1 MNRKALWI
9 VLLTLGLTY
18 VAGCG
23 SSSNNNDILVSISQA
38 PPGILAPGAPAVS
51 ITATVTGDSA
61 HAGVTWSCTPGNSA
75 ATCGSFN
82 PATTPSGTATMYSP
96 PASAVGAVTII
107 ATSVTNSAA
116 FATANVSISTS
127 GGLAGNFSF
136 YLSGLDFNFN
146 SYSLAGAVTIAAD
159 GTLTGE
165 QDFNN
170 TTGDNSPAGGDMI
183 MAGSSLSFDPTTGLG
198 MLNLQTNNHNLG
210 TNGTETLELNFVNN
224 SHALIIQADGF
235 ATSSGSFD
243 LQNFSTPLANEGFS
257 FVLSGAH
264 DASGETFIYG
274 GVFTLSGGTS
284 LTNGTMDSNDGHGGI
299 TLGHSF
305 GGTLIATDTFGRGT
319 GTLTNTVGGLASSI
333 AYYVVGPEAIRIIDK
348 DSADT
353 AVGSAFGQGSGT
365 FTNSSLLTSILSVQS
380 NSAGFPFTALGQIT
394 PSGAD
399 AVPAGTVGTETSG
412 PVVTNDFTGIADV
425 NETPDSGLDPFFLDA
440 TAISGTYFIQSNGY
454 GGLTI
459 GSADNDQLL
468 DVADLGIY
476 MVNPNININD
486 PNNSSGG
493 GGALVADLDVNLAGS
508 GAVVPQTSNS
518 TLSFAGN
525 YAFGLQDF
533 APGLGEFDIVGNA
546 TATTSLTGSGV
557 VSDPTD
563 VLNGASA
570 VESGTFSSPI
580 APDTTNSAGRYLMD
594 TFTVDVADGTSTID
608 YGAIVYQASGG
619 QLFWMENGGDAINSD
634 SAGSVFSGQL
644 QQQTLPLGGDA
655 KKAAAKT
662 TQKQ

>member
-9 VLLTLGLTY
+9 VLLALGAT
-18 VAGCG
+18 AGCG
-23 SSSNNNDILVSISQA
+23 SSNNNGILVSISQA
-38 PPGILAPGAPAVS
+38 PPGIITPGGTAQ
-51 ITATVTGDSA
+51 ITATVTGDSKN
-61 HAGVTWSCTPGNSA
+61 AGVTWSCTPGNTAS
-75 ATCGSFN
+75 TCGSFT
-82 PATTPSGTATMYSP
+82 PMATASGTPTMYQAPSSP
-96 PASAVGAVTII
+96 VGSVTIT
-107 ATSVTNSAA
+107 ATSVTNTAA
-116 FATANVSISTS
+116 FGTANVNISTS
-127 GGLAGNFSF
+127 GGLAGNYAF

-170 TTGDNSPAGGDMI
+170 TTGDNSPAVGDKI
-183 MAGSSLSFDPTTGLG
+183 MTGSSLSFDATTGLG
-198 MLNLQTNNHNLG
+198 MLNLQTNNKNLG

-243 LQNFSTPLANEGFS
+243 LQNFSSPLANEGFS

-284 LTNGTMDSNDGHGGI
+284 ITNGTMDSNDGHGTI
-299 TLGHSF
+299 ALGHSF
-305 GGTLIATDTFGRGT
+305 GGTLMATDTFGRGT
-319 GTLTNTVGGLASSI
+319 GTLSNTVGGLSSSI
-333 AYYVVGPEAIRIIDK
+333 AFYVVGPEVIRIIDK

-353 AVGSAFGQGSGT
+353 AVGSAFGQGSGA
-365 FTNSSLLTSILSVQS
+365 FTNSSLVTSILSVQS
-380 NSAGFPFTALGQIT
+380 NSAGFPFTAVGQIV
-394 PSGAD
+394 PSGGD
-399 AVPAGTVGTETSG
+399 AVQAGAIQSEQVA
-412 PVVTNDFTGIADV
+412 TNDFSGIADV
-425 NETPDSGLDPFFLDA
+425 NETPDSGLNPFFLDA
-440 TAISGTYFIQSNGY
+440 ATISGTYFIQSNGY

-459 GSADNDQLL
+459 GSANNDQLL

-476 MVNPNININD
+476 IVNPNININD

-508 GAVVPQTSNS
+508 GVLVPQTPNLLA
-518 TLSFAGN
+518 TSFAGN

-533 APGLGEFDIVGNA
+533 VPNAGEFDIVGNA
-546 TATTSLTGSGV
+546 TATTSLTGFGV

-563 VLNGASA
+563 VLGGSSA

-580 APDTTNSAGRYLMD
+580 TPDTTNNAGRFLMD
-594 TFTVDVADGTSTID
+594 SFTVDVADGTSTID
-608 YGAIVYQASGG
+608 YGAVLYQASGG
-619 QLFWMENGGDAINSD
+619 QLFWMENGGDAINAETS
-634 SAGSVFSGQL
+634 GSVFSGQI
-644 QQQTLPLGGDA
+644 QQQTLPLGAAA
-655 KKAAAKT
+655 KKAAVKQ